1 MLLIPSSNTP
11 ANITDFVSV
20 VAGDDGYTVRMTN
33 SEIIDLL
40 GRVVTKTEDVDNLTA
55 VETNGSGLFYS
66 HTTGN
71 HVYFTIAAADSS
83 IGFSSGYSAKQVP
96 LTSTGMPMVIG

>member
-40 GRVVTKTEDVDNLTA
+40 GRVVTKTEE